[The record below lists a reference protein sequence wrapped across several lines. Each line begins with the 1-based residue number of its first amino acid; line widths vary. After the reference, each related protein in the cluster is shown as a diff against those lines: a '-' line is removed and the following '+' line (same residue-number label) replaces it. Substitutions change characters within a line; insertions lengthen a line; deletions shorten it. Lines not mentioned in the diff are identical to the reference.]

1 MIDLGGF
8 DARATVRTSAAEQDR
23 VFAEHIARV
32 AALAQE
38 PLMQDGDRKLFQWFA
53 TRIDARETF
62 RRAWGL
68 TKDLN
73 GHTIE
78 T

>member
-8 DARATVRTSAAEQDR
+8 DARATVRASDQEQAR
-23 VFAEHIARV
+23 VFAEHRARV
-32 AALAQE
+32 AALTRE

-53 TRIDARETF
+53 TRIDARWAF

>member
-1 MIDLGGF
+1 MIDLGQF
-8 DARATVRTSAAEQDR
+8 DARATVRASAQDR
-23 VFAEHIARV
+23 VFAEHRARV

-38 PLMQDGDRKLFQWFA
+38 PLMQDGDRKLFNWFA
-53 TRIDARETF
+53 TRVDARHAF

-73 GHTIE
+73 GRTIE
-78 T
+78 S

>member
-1 MIDLGGF
+1 MIDLGEF
-8 DARATVRTSAAEQDR
+8 DARATVRASAAEQDR
-23 VFAEHIARV
+23 VFAQHRARV

-38 PLMQDGDRKLFQWFA
+38 PLMQDGDRKLFAWFV
-53 TRIDARETF
+53 TRVDARHAF

-68 TKDLN
+68 TKDLD

-78 T
+78 S

>member
-8 DARATVRTSAAEQDR
+8 DARATVISGAAEQAR
-23 VFAEHIARV
+23 VFAEHRARV
-32 AALAQE
+32 EALANE

-53 TRIDARETF
+53 TRVDARYAF